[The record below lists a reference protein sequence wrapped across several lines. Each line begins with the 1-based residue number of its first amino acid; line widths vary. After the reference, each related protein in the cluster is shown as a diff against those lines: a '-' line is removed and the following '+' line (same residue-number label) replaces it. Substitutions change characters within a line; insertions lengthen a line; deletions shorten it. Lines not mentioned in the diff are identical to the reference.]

1 MLRLLPLLLVAPA
14 LGACFEETDTVVVF
28 DERFEDPALA
38 AWTGSAPI
46 ERVTTIHPGEHGLRL
61 LGRGTVTAPLAVTI
75 YDELSDGHWVEYSTD
90 CPAAPAIGVRLA
102 GTGGWEV
109 IVELPTAGQPAA
121 FERVFANLPPLP
133 PDASLTAL
141 SLEVR
146 DFRGACTIDNLRV
159 AYSAPEYG
167 W

>member
-1 MLRLLPLLLVAPA
+1 MLRLLPLLLAAPLA
-14 LGACFEETDTVVVF
+14 GACVEDTDAVIVF

-38 AWTGSAPI
+38 AWTGAAPV
-46 ERVTTIHPGEHGLRL
+46 ERVTTIHPGEHGLRF
-61 LGRGTVTAPLAVTI
+61 LGAGAITAPLAVTI
-75 YDELSDGHWVEYSTD
+75 YDELQDGQWVEYATD
-90 CPAAPAIGVRLA
+90 CPAPPAIGVRLLD
-102 GTGGWEV
+102 GGGWEV

-133 PDASLTAL
+133 PRATLTAL
-141 SLEVR
+141 TLEVR

-159 AYSAPEYG
+159 AYSAPEYN